1 MSINGY
7 TFANPEYLYLLL
19 LLIPMAAWYI
29 FRRKKQNAT
38 LRVSSLSAFKQ
49 PYNRIKEWARHSLPV
64 LRMVTIIAVILI
76 IARPQSTDNWE
87 KQTTEGIDIIMALD
101 VSSSMLAR
109 DLRPDRLDAAKDVA
123 MQFINGRPNDRIGLT
138 IFSGEAFTQCP
149 LTTDHATLLNLFKD
163 VKSGMIEDGTAIGL
177 GLATSIN
184 RLRESNADSKVII
197 LLTDGV
203 NNRGE
208 IDPVTAAELANT
220 FGIRVYT
227 IGVGSR
233 GTAPYP
239 VQTPFGT
246 QYKQME
252 VEIDEATLQE
262 MAQMTDGKYFRA
274 TSNSAL
280 KEIYDQIDQMEK
292 TRIETKSF
300 AKKQEEYIWFAIIA
314 AIALLTEAVLR
325 ATIFRTMP

>member
-29 FRRKKQNAT
+29 FRRKKQNAA

-314 AIALLTEAVLR
+314 AIALLMEVVLR

>member
-49 PYNRIKEWARHSLPV
+49 PYNRIKERARHSLPV

>member
-64 LRMVTIIAVILI
+64 LRMITIIAVILI

>member
-314 AIALLTEAVLR
+314 AIALLMEVVLR

>member
-1 MSINGY
+1 MSLNGY

-19 LLIPMAAWYI
+19 LLIPMAVWYI
-29 FRRKKQNAT
+29 FRHKKQNASI
-38 LRVSSLSAFKQ
+38 RVSSLGAFKQ
-49 PYNRIKEWARHSLPV
+49 PYNRVKEWARHSLPV
-64 LRMVTIIAVILI
+64 LRLITVVAVILV
-76 IARPQSTDNWE
+76 IARPQSTNNWE
-87 KQTTEGIDIIMALD
+87 KQTTEGIDIVMALD

-138 IFSGEAFTQCP
+138 IFSGQAFTQCP

-184 RLRESNADSKVII
+184 RLRESDAESKVII

-220 FGIRVYT
+220 FGISVYT
-227 IGVGSR
+227 ISVGSR
-233 GTAPYP
+233 CTAPYP

-246 QYKQME
+246 QYKQMD

-314 AIALLTEAVLR
+314 AIALLLEVVMR